1 MLIRLTLAAALLATP
16 ALAADEAV
24 KKEEACRY
32 EGQVMSA
39 VQKARL
45 DRVKQDDVAAHIAA
59 TNPSWPEN
67 YSKAIPQMAG
77 YLFQLKRRD
86 VKKNDFGAIWE
97 QQCLQT
103 WEQRQEMLKAMNN

>member
-16 ALAADEAV
+16 ALAAD
-24 KKEEACRY
+24 KKEDACRY
-32 EGQVMSA
+32 EGQVMAA

-45 DRVKQDDVAAHIAA
+45 DRVRQGKVAAHIAA

-67 YSKAIPQMAG
+67 YSNAIPQMAD
-77 YLFQLKRRD
+77 YVFQLKRRD
-86 VKKNDFGAIWE
+86 LKQNDFGAIWE

-103 WEQRQEMLKAMNN
+103 WEQRQEMLKSMGN